1 MNDKDNS
8 LVQSPTLLMI
18 DLNDII
24 NILRGDVTI
33 DNNINN
39 FFEADHLRHFKWYA
53 YYPCEFD
60 EYLVCIV
67 ANPMD

>member
-24 NILRGDVTI
+24 NILRGNVTI

-39 FFEADHLRHFKWYA
+39 FFEADHLRHF
-53 YYPCEFD
+53 
-60 EYLVCIV
+60 I
-67 ANPMD
+67 